1 MLVIS
6 RRLNESVQ
14 FPNLGITVTLL
25 KNTGSRIRLG
35 IDAPSE
41 VEILRSELAGG
52 ELAGGDSRT
61 CYDNSHRSASSNR
74 HLDSASKILRK
85 LRTTVESMQW
95 DDSRALLTAAFCE
108 LRSLDEQV
116 EARRNGMS
124 LAGAAPRRALLVDDN
139 RNESRLLAS
148 YLRLKSFEV
157 DVAYDGADA
166 VEHLDNGEKP
176 DVVLLDMNM
185 PKYDGRWTVNKLR
198 SDPQHCGLK
207 ILAVS
212 GMEPDDYDVPIGA
225 SGVDRWL
232 RKPLN
237 PEELVREIVQS
248 TAPDPLL
255 SA

>member
-41 VEILRSELAGG
+41 VEILRSELAD
-52 ELAGGDSRT
+52 GDSRA
-61 CYDNSHRSASSNR
+61 CYEDSHRGASSNR
-74 HLDSASKILRK
+74 HLNSASNILRK
-85 LRTTVESMQW
+85 LRSTVESMQW
-95 DDSRALLTAAFCE
+95 DDSRALLAAAFCE

-116 EARRNGMS
+116 EAKRHGMC
-124 LAGAAPRRALLVDDN
+124 LETQPPRRALLVDDN
-139 RNESRLLAS
+139 RNEARLLAS

-166 VEHLDNGEKP
+166 VEHLDRGGKP

-212 GMEPDDYDVPIGA
+212 GMEPDDYDVPIGEG
-225 SGVDRWL
+225 GVNRWL